1 MRVWKI
7 IEMIFAAIGGLAA
20 SLLGGFDGILMALI
34 TVTAIDYVTGILT
47 AIVQKKLS
55 SAIGYRGIIRK
66 VAMFLLVGVADLIDR
81 SLLNL
86 SVGGGEILRDVVI
99 CFFLIN
105 ECLSIMENAAL
116 IGLPIPKSMKDLLL
130 QLRDKMEKSRHE
142 GEKNENNGNDENI
155 NNDD

>member
-1 MRVWKI
+1 MKI
-7 IEMIFAAIGGLAA
+7 WIIIQTALAAIGGAIA
-20 SLLGGFDGILMALI
+20 SLLGGFDGILTALFI
-34 TVTAIDYVTGILT
+34 STVIDYVTGFLT
-47 AIVQKKLS
+47 AIVQKRLS
-55 SAIGYRGIIRK
+55 SSIGYKGIIRK
-66 VAMFLLVGVADLIDR
+66 VVIFLLVGIADVIDR
-81 SLLNL
+81 SLLSL

-142 GEKNENNGNDENI
+142 GEKSENNGNDENI
-155 NNDD
+155 DNDD